1 MPSIRWQL
9 ACVEP
14 VFHRFTAG
22 WRPWATVAAMKT
34 RAEHNAAAPADRPG
48 RATGMRWSTTP
59 TTVTSVND
67 PLARPTAVE
76 ATPRQEGERWRLR
89 AGRGLIVVEGLALGV
104 LGGVSLAWSMDY
116 ARLGADGTPMLGLK
130 VTPLHAGLLLSV
142 GALALLACLGRRTTF
157 VFSALAACGWSALAM
172 ICALEVAHHAP
183 GVLGFDPR
191 DSLFY
196 GALSAYNLVTALFLA
211 VPLSKV

>member
-1 MPSIRWQL
+1 M
-9 ACVEP
+9 
-14 VFHRFTAG
+14 
-22 WRPWATVAAMKT
+22 T
-34 RAEHNAAAPADRPG
+34 RAEHNATAPVDRPG
-48 RATGMRWSTTP
+48 RGTGMRWSTRTSGTP
-59 TTVTSVND
+59 VSD
-67 PLARPTAVE
+67 PLVRPNTVE
-76 ATPRQEGERWRLR
+76 ATPRQEGERGRWRLR

-104 LGGVSLAWSMDY
+104 LGGVSLAWSMGF
-116 ARLGADGTPMLGLK
+116 ARFGADGMPMLGLK

-142 GALALLACLGRRTTF
+142 GALALLACLGRRTAF
-157 VFSALAACGWSALAM
+157 VFSALAACGWAALA
-172 ICALEVAHHAP
+172 IVCALEVAHHAP